1 MEPREK
7 TEISELEKFWE
18 KYELDRVQS
27 RFAERIVTLVI
38 AALGLIAALAWDDAL
53 KHLFENLFGGAGSL
67 PEQFLYAGII
77 TVLAAAVSVWLG
89 RRIVAEGKRR
99 EER

>member
-1 MEPREK
+1 MDPREK

-27 RFAERIVTLVI
+27 HVWERIVTLVI

-53 KHLFENLFGGAGSL
+53 KHLFEDLFGGAGSL
-67 PEQFLYAGII
+67 WEQLSYAVIV

-89 RRIVAEGKRR
+89 KRIAARGKRR
-99 EER
+99 EEK

>member
-1 MEPREK
+1 MDPREK

-27 RFAERIVTLVI
+27 HVGERIVTLVI

-67 PEQFLYAGII
+67 WEQLSYAVII

-89 RRIVAEGKRR
+89 KRITARERRRKE
-99 EER
+99 